1 MRINWKDNSMLK
13 STIHWALLIACL
25 TLLTQ
30 SMASAQITKQIVRAP
45 DIVLYLYPTI
55 TSISPTQGDADTKV
69 TIHGGKLSGVT
80 QVLFGGLSAGF
91 TIQDDYTIIAY
102 APLGAAPGS
111 NVTVTAMSGGQL
123 VPTSAVF
130 TYPLGEMN
138 VTGPEPFNPAYGGDP
153 SWIKGDYHI
162 ASLSPPQLIISPV
175 VPKLYID
182 AAFADSGLKRSTV
195 PPLVLGTGGSFTAYL
210 QMCSLGG
217 TLPSNQVQPNPGQ
230 GGSCTNWDGNT
241 GSWVYITPATTTKL
255 SDAGPNL
262 TTYGTVPIPISGLF
276 DSQNYAR
283 TFRVD
288 LSLNQ
293 FDATDNTASGY
304 RIQNYPFSASFN
316 VVHSPA
322 GLIQLNVIPYTIL
335 YHPPGNQSTVS
346 FTANNTY
353 GTNLTLGNSNTVS
366 NSTTWDNSSSV
377 SFAETLAYTVGI
389 SLGNN
394 GSWDQSSK
402 QTFGTTN
409 STANATT
416 SSLNISSTWSFRND
430 PALIPGSGATC
441 ANTAC
446 TQTTPDTGIYL
457 QEPFW
462 EDTFV
467 LLVHPQ
473 FAVWV
478 VGSGANEYAMYGAVP
493 VTADVTVAEL
503 AACTSGAVPDAC
515 VVNYSDD
522 ELKAPNGSTIV
533 YAGSANTVT
542 LSASDASNL
551 LKLDPF
557 YGPGQ
562 GANIPATR
570 GIPQASASYGASYQ
584 NKGIPGTAVARSLSN
599 QTQATSTNTK
609 QETNSSS
616 ITTTLGFTQS
626 EGMTV
631 GASGSGASLKES
643 LTFTS
648 GSKSAYESDMQTGYS
663 DSTAVSNQ
671 QVTSAQVTLD
681 DVDNTTIGNSG
692 QFCKICHA
700 PLPHLPTVNVYLDR
714 LFGSFMFQDPSAPQQ
729 SNGLSLTAIQLATK
743 LIAVISLQE
752 QNKQRFSDVPIGS
765 PSAVSIGLAARLHL
779 LSGNPDKTFHPNDPL
794 TSSQLS
800 SALAAILKVPAAPT
814 PPTTNT
820 PASQPAPTGST
831 SRATAIAAVGLRPQ
845 VSVSATT
852 LNASVSRVQMAV
864 ALAGALHLTGTPQA
878 QLADS
883 AQIAPASLASVN
895 QVVAAGFMQK
905 TANGAFNPSAI
916 VTRAEAAQELTAAME
931 SRWLASANALSGG
944 ATAPSSQ

>member
-1 MRINWKDNSMLK
+1 M
-13 STIHWALLIACL
+13 
-25 TLLTQ
+25 
-30 SMASAQITKQIVRAP
+30 
-45 DIVLYLYPTI
+45 
-55 TSISPTQGDADTKV
+55 
-69 TIHGGKLSGVT
+69 
-80 QVLFGGLSAGF
+80 
-91 TIQDDYTIIAY
+91 
-102 APLGAAPGS
+102 
-111 NVTVTAMSGGQL
+111 
-123 VPTSAVF
+123 
-130 TYPLGEMN
+130 
-138 VTGPEPFNPAYGGDP
+138 
-153 SWIKGDYHI
+153 
-162 ASLSPPQLIISPV
+162 
-175 VPKLYID
+175 
-182 AAFADSGLKRSTV
+182 
-195 PPLVLGTGGSFTAYL
+195 
-210 QMCSLGG
+210 
-217 TLPSNQVQPNPGQ
+217 
-230 GGSCTNWDGNT
+230 
-241 GSWVYITPATTTKL
+241 
-255 SDAGPNL
+255 
-262 TTYGTVPIPISGLF
+262 
-276 DSQNYAR
+276 
-283 TFRVD
+283 
-288 LSLNQ
+288 
-293 FDATDNTASGY
+293 
-304 RIQNYPFSASFN
+304 
-316 VVHSPA
+316 VHSPA

-346 FTANNTY
+346 FAVSNSY
-353 GTNLTLGNSNTVS
+353 GTTLTLGNTNTVS
-366 NSTTWDNSSSV
+366 NSSTWDNSSSV

-409 STANATT
+409 STANAST

-430 PALIPGSGATC
+430 PELIPGSGATC

-522 ELKAPNGSTIV
+522 ELKAPDGSTIV

-599 QTQATSTNTK
+599 QTQTTSTNTK

-616 ITTTLGFTQS
+616 ITTTLGITQS

-631 GASGSGASLKES
+631 GANGSGASLKES
-643 LTFTS
+643 LTFTN
-648 GSKSAYESDMQTGYS
+648 GSKSVYESDMQTGYS

-671 QVTSAQVTLD
+671 QVTSAQVLLD

-692 QFCKICHA
+692 QLCKVCHA
-700 PLPHLPTVNVYLDR
+700 PLPNLPTVNVYLDR
-714 LFGSFMFQDPSAPQQ
+714 LFGSFMFQDPAAPQ
-729 SNGLSLTAIQLATK
+729 SNGSPISALQLATK

-765 PSAVSIGLAARLHL
+765 PYAESIGLAARLHI

-794 TSSQLS
+794 TNSQLS

-820 PASQPAPTGST
+820 PTNQPAPSGST
-831 SRATAIAAVGLRPQ
+831 SKATAVAAVGLRPQ
-845 VSVSATT
+845 LTVTT
-852 LNASVSRVQMAV
+852 TILNTPVSRVQMAV
-864 ALAGALHLTGTPQA
+864 ALAGALHLTGSPQA
-878 QLADS
+878 QLTDS
-883 AQIAPASLASVN
+883 AQIAPASLPSVN

-905 TANGAFNPSAI
+905 TANGAFNPSAT

-931 SRWLASANALSGG
+931 SYWLASANH
-944 ATAPSSQ
+944 